1 MNMNENNLKVQ
12 ESINTAKNVEQ
23 IRNIIFGTQTKE
35 FDTRIT
41 QLSENLQTIEKKLTQ
56 MIYDSHI
63 KLRTESER
71 SFATMEKMLEDIRAT
86 IVKDRIATKEQ
97 INVRDVNLQNQM
109 GTHNALLV
117 SKLNNLKH
125 VVDEEKRIN
134 HDNLYRVKDEIQ
146 KIIELEFKH
155 ISENKLSRNKMSEM
169 FLDIAMRLQNE
180 SSSHILEEGMKSE
193 K

>member
-1 MNMNENNLKVQ
+1 MNENNLKVQ
-12 ESINTAKNVEQ
+12 ESINTAENVEQ

-41 QLSENLQTIEKKLTQ
+41 QLSDNLQDMEKKLTK

-71 SFATMEKMLEDIRAT
+71 SFATMEKTLEDIRTT

-97 INVRDVNLQNQM
+97 INLRDVNLQNQM
-109 GTHNALLV
+109 VTHNELLV
-117 SKLNNLKH
+117 RKLNNLKH
-125 VVDEEKRIN
+125 LLDEEKRIN

-146 KIIELEFKH
+146 KTLELEFKH
-155 ISENKLSRNKMSEM
+155 VSENKLSRNKMSEM

-180 SSSHILEEGMKSE
+180 SPSKILEEGIKTG